1 MFETCKKCGMPNT
14 RPNSVF
20 VDGVCQPCI
29 NYASREEINWQ
40 GREDALDGLLN
51 DARKMKRQYDCV
63 CPVSGGKDS
72 VAIVAVLTQKGF
84 NPLLVTVTDEFT
96 HTQAGLHNAKN
107 IAERFNLD
115 HIVFRHQP
123 SEFKARTRV
132 DFESELHPLKWIEE
146 RIYRTPIQI
155 AKAMSIPLV
164 FFGENSGYEYG
175 SDSQL
180 GMIHPLSDSETKVL
194 YYFAFTPYCEE
205 NSLQMARRHGFKDLS
220 DFNEWPRQGNVEQFT
235 QIDSMG
241 YIIQLWTK
249 FPKFGFQRVTD
260 ITSRLVRRGKMT
272 LERANQLVKD
282 EDWRC
287 DPAAKADFCRTIDI
301 TEKKFD
307 ATVNFHANRDI
318 VVCDGA
324 GRWRRRDLL

>member
-14 RPNSVF
+14 RPGSVF
-20 VDGVCQPCI
+20 IDGVCQPCI

-40 GREDALDGLLN
+40 GRETMLSDLLIGAKQLN
-51 DARKMKRQYDCV
+51 GQYNCV

-72 VAIVAVLTQKGF
+72 VTIVAGLTQRGF
-84 NPLLVTVTDEFT
+84 NPLLVTVTDEFA

-123 SEFKARTRV
+123 GEFKARTLA

-146 RIYRTPIQI
+146 KIYRTPIHI
-155 AKAMSIPLV
+155 AKAMNIPLV
-164 FFGENSGYEYG
+164 FFGENSGHEYG

-180 GMIHPLSDSETKVL
+180 GMIHPLSDSATKVL

-205 NSLQMARRHGFKDLS
+205 NSLQIARSHGFKDLN

-235 QIDSMG
+235 QIDSVG

-287 DPAAKADFCRTIDI
+287 DPAAKADFCRAIDI
-301 TEKKFD
+301 TEKRFD
-307 ATVNFHANRDI
+307 AVVNDHANRTI
-318 VVCDGA
+318 VTKDNA
-324 GRWRRRDLL
+324 GRWRRIDLL